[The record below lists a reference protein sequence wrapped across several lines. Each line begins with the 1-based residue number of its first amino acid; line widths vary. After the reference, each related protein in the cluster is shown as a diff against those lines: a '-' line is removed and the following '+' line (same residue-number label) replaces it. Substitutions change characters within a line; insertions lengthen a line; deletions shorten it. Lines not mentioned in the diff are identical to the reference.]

1 MMMPS
6 MSEVISICLTHFVN
20 STTWKAKVPAELAQL
35 LAREGVMC
43 GVLRFGVL
51 CDSLCLECKPMRKK
65 FLKSASAVICQFPF
79 WCTGRGNGSWVCCCV
94 FLFLR
99 SE

>member
-1 MMMPS
+1 MPS

-20 STTWKAKVPAELAQL
+20 STTWKANVPAELAQH

-51 CDSLCLECKPMRKK
+51 CDSFM
-65 FLKSASAVICQFPF
+65 S
-79 WCTGRGNGSWVCCCV
+79 GM
-94 FLFLR
+94 
-99 SE
+99 